1 MRDAVNLNCLFGDPG
16 GRGVHYP
23 VSGISYASSWIVIKG
38 AKWLKEC
45 FQSANTSICHAEDL
59 FFFFFLSWSYYSEV
73 LSYYL
78 TLLCVGGCWWD
89 VNEDNDNFKLLFWR
103 SVPAVRTRKHHPL
116 TQSLRHVPLL
126 PSSLVKPATKGAPAW
141 ASQGRISCSCFPYP

>member
-1 MRDAVNLNCLFGDPG
+1 MLSIWIAYLETGVG
-16 GRGVHYP
+16 G
-23 VSGISYASSWIVIKG
+23 VSISLSQGFPMPLLGLS
-38 AKWLKEC
+38 LKE
-45 FQSANTSICHAEDL
+45 QSGWRNAFRVQIPVYAMQKTY

-78 TLLCVGGCWWD
+78 TLLCVWGCWWD

-126 PSSLVKPATKGAPAW
+126 PSSLVKPAMKGAPAW